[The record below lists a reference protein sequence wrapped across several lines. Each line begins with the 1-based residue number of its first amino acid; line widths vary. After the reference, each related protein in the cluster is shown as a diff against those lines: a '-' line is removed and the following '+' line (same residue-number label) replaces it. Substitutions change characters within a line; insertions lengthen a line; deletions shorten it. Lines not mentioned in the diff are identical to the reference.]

1 VRRAVHRAGI
11 ASALE
16 PALRRLPGLA
26 KGASTPADGSAIGVQ
41 APGDI
46 LLLLSQGISITDV
59 SVIHPVILN
68 ALPHA
73 SATAGEAAAQRDQQ
87 KWTAYARVEPNG
99 YGLLPSS
106 LETYGYVGQPAMKLL
121 HVLGDEA
128 AGPGGV
134 TQVLFVAGTLQE
146 PRIGL
151 CRGIFVVVS
160 RDGRHAG

>member
-16 PALRRLPGLA
+16 PDLHRLPGLA

-68 ALPHA
+68 ALPPRISDRRCGCRTTRPA
-73 SATAGEAAAQRDQQ
+73 EVDRLRESGAKPLRPLT
-87 KWTAYARVEPNG
+87 
-99 YGLLPSS
+99 LL
-106 LETYGYVGQPAMKLL
+106 
-121 HVLGDEA
+121 LGDVRV
-128 AGPGGV
+128 AGP
-134 TQVLFVAGTLQE
+134 AGDKALACA
-146 PRIGL
+146 R
-151 CRGIFVVVS
+151 R
-160 RDGRHAG
+160 